1 MAGNTSDVFPKK
13 FCLRD
18 GVERLK
24 IVAWARI
31 PEQSMKAKTK
41 AIYNGNF
48 ENNKHSTL

>member
-31 PEQSMKAKTK
+31 PEQSMKVRSLWLKPLAQ
-41 AIYNGNF
+41 AA
-48 ENNKHSTL
+48 LVQV